1 MGEART
7 QRLSTVEPHTDH
19 ALAPEERP
27 QLKAELDEVQ
37 RRFKIAYRY
46 CLYALILLVTGFA
59 VVLFRA
65 FADTDDVNRAFL
77 DLYGGGAHVPL
88 PAWALRKPPPP
99 PPPPAGPPH
108 PPPPFG

>member
-7 QRLSTVEPHTDH
+7 QRLSTVEPRTDH
-19 ALAPEERP
+19 AQAPEERR
-27 QLKAELDEVQ
+27 QLKTELDEVQ
-37 RRFKIAYRY
+37 RGFKIVYRY

-77 DLYGGGAHVPL
+77 DLYGGGAHLALLPGGIRQRRALPPRPSGLPPL
-88 PAWALRKPPPP
+88 PAS
-99 PPPPAGPPH
+99 
-108 PPPPFG
+108 

>member
-19 ALAPEERP
+19 AQAPEERR
-27 QLKAELDEVQ
+27 QLETELDEVQ
-37 RRFKIAYRY
+37 RRLKIVYRY

-65 FADTDDVNRAFL
+65 FAHDVNRAFL
-77 DLYGGGAHVPL
+77 NIYGGGAYLTFL
-88 PAWALRKPPPP
+88 PRAIGQLRPPPP
-99 PPPPAGPPH
+99 RPPDLPH
-108 PPPPFG
+108 TRSSLA